1 MVIATYVCTEQYL
14 SQLDPNLKPSWLASN
29 YPVAMIIDWSYLIF
43 HQLRAPAFT
52 GNKFF
57 NMFCFLLGLKS
68 IHVTFLSLRFID
80 YFVHISSTRRWIN
93 ADLLLYHRL
102 RRWPNIKAALV
113 KR

>member
-1 MVIATYVCTEQYL
+1 
-14 SQLDPNLKPSWLASN
+14 
-29 YPVAMIIDWSYLIF
+29 
-43 HQLRAPAFT
+43 
-52 GNKFF
+52 
-57 NMFCFLLGLKS
+57 MFCFLLGLKS

-113 KR
+113 KRQFSVYLAVCFSEFHARYDLYTTYRPSMDRNV